1 VLSILWVAS
10 IISFF
15 YATPFTS
22 YIFSNGFT
30 SFLASTNIFLLISIP
45 LFSLLMFLIRKTF
58 RTSVVSNLR
67 LRAGLWVL
75 WVVNLV
81 SLLFFGI
88 TESRNFNMG
97 TTVSR
102 PFELSDFT
110 GDTIYFNNTITKGSN
125 SLVTLG
131 PLKLADNGLINE
143 QIHYRFVRSE
153 NGRFEM
159 EQNNSSRGRTLAE
172 AESYAQAIS
181 YNIEQQG
188 NTISFPT
195 TFPIPKGSKYRGQE
209 VEVIVKVPVGKTIK
223 MQEKVSNK
231 IWEFDQN
238 DEEDAPWVHDGE
250 YYWTMED
257 KGFVAKAYIQKNNQQ
272 KSYNSI
278 TNFTQLQ
285 IDGRLEVTIEQSN
298 EFDIQIKSKDA
309 YWEDLEVEQIG
320 DILSI
325 RLDQTNVESPPKV
338 SIKMPKLLAYDGS
351 QTADV
356 NISGFSQPKM
366 RLKSDGDHH
375 LRAYVTID
383 SLTVLQED
391 QSTFDLRGKGRF
403 LKAIVNG
410 DSNLEADR
418 YTVKT
423 AEVNMQYSNNVA
435 VSVLDTLY
443 RKGEPSQMSDHL
455 KVEGEPALVDLEER

>member
-1 VLSILWVAS
+1 VLSILWIAS

-22 YIFSNGFT
+22 YIFSNSLT
-30 SFLASTNIFLLISIP
+30 SFFASTNIFLLISIP

-58 RTSVVSNLR
+58 QTSVVSNLR

-75 WVVNLV
+75 WVVNLI

-88 TESRNFNMG
+88 SESRNFNMG

-102 PFELSDFT
+102 TIELSDFT
-110 GDTIYFNNTITKGSN
+110 SDTIYFNNAITKGSN

-143 QIHYRFVRSE
+143 QIHYRFIRSD
-153 NGRFEM
+153 NGRFEI
-159 EQNNSSRGRTLAE
+159 EQINSSRGRTLAE
-172 AESYAQAIS
+172 AENYAQSIS
-181 YNIEQQG
+181 YDIEQNG
-188 NTISFPT
+188 NSISFPSS
-195 TFPIPKGSKYRGQE
+195 FPILKGSKYRGQE
-209 VEVIVKVPVGKTIK
+209 VEVTVKVPVGKTIK
-223 MQEKVSNK
+223 IQDEISNK

-238 DEEDAPWVHDGE
+238 NEEEAPWVQDGE
-250 YYWTMED
+250 YFWTMED
-257 KGFVAKAYIQKNNQQ
+257 KGFVAKAYIQKNNLQ
-272 KSYNSI
+272 KSYNSF

-285 IDGRLEVTIEQSN
+285 IDGLLEVVIEQSN
-298 EFDIQIKSKDA
+298 EFDIQIKSKND
-309 YWEDLEVEQIG
+309 YWEHLEVEQIG

-325 RLDQTNVESPPKV
+325 QLDQEHVDHPPKV
-338 SIKMPKLLAYDGS
+338 TIKMPKLLAYDGNE
-351 QTADV
+351 TADV

-366 RLKSDGDHH
+366 RLKSNGQHQ

-383 SLTVLQED
+383 SLTVRQED
-391 QSTFDLRGKGRF
+391 QTTFDLRGKGRF
-403 LKAIVNG
+403 LKAILNG
-410 DSNLEADR
+410 DSHLEADR

-423 AEVNMQYSNNVA
+423 AEVNMQYNNNVA

-443 RKGEPSQMSDHL
+443 RKGEPSQMSDRL
-455 KVEGEPALVDLEER
+455 KVEGEPALVDLKE